1 MVRHIWAAILALLL
15 LSGCGHGSE
24 DFTVHIARPAD
35 RVMEA
40 LGHAQLDGKISG
52 HFPSLKVDRTAPGKG
67 EVLYTIPGDG
77 RFPATIHLT
86 FEAVNGGKETVVHA
100 AVDVPPVKVD
110 FAGEDKVISE
120 FKVERVLRDLIEEAG
135 SKLES
140 GVDTA
145 AQRKQLSQLLTALA
159 IVTDSKQLALAKDME
174 RNPDWYMGG
183 FDSLYDGD
191 DSDEDGDR
199 AAPAYGNPA
208 VGEDP
213 NGAAREQSYKDKA
226 RAADASAPMDEA
238 NGDNARGDDTSGE
251 E

>member
-1 MVRHIWAAILALLL
+1 MVRGIWAALLALLL
-15 LSGCGHGSE
+15 LGGCGRGSE

-35 RVMEA
+35 RVMEV
-40 LGHAQLDGKISG
+40 LGHVQLDGELAG
-52 HFPSLKVDRTAPGKG
+52 HFPSLKVDRTAPNKG

-77 RFPATIHLT
+77 RFPTAIHLT
-86 FEAVNGGKETVVHA
+86 FEEVNGGKETVVHA

-110 FAGEDKVISE
+110 FAGKDKVISE

-140 GVDTA
+140 GVDTV

-159 IVTDSKQLALAKDME
+159 IVTDSRQLALAKDME

-191 DSDEDGDR
+191 DGEEPGDR

-208 VGEDP
+208 IGEDP
-213 NGAAREQSYKDKA
+213 NAAAREQSYKDKA

-238 NGDNARGDDTSGE
+238 NGDNARGDDTSPEG
-251 E
+251 

>member
-1 MVRHIWAAILALLL
+1 MVRGIWAALLALLL
-15 LSGCGHGSE
+15 LGGCGRGSE

-35 RVMEA
+35 RVMEV
-40 LGHAQLDGKISG
+40 LGHVQLDGELAG
-52 HFPSLKVDRTAPGKG
+52 HFPSLKVDRTAPNKG
-67 EVLYTIPGDG
+67 EVLYIIPGDG
-77 RFPATIHLT
+77 RFPTAIHLT
-86 FEAVNGGKETVVHA
+86 FEEVNGGKETVVHA
-100 AVDVPPVKVD
+100 AVDVPAVKID
-110 FAGEDKVISE
+110 LKGNDKVISE

-174 RNPDWYMGG
+174 RNPDWYMSG

-191 DSDEDGDR
+191 DRAEDGDR

-213 NGAAREQSYKDKA
+213 NATAREQSYKDKA

-238 NGDNARGDDTSGE
+238 NGDNARGDYTSGE